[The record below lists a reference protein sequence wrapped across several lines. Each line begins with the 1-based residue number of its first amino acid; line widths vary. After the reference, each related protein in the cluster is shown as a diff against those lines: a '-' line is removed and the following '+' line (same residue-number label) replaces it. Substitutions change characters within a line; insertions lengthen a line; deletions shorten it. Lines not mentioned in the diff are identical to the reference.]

1 MAAVAEA
8 TLPPPTAMPEPTA
21 TLEPTPI
28 VVANLPIID
37 LHFHPDPGWGGEALE
52 RLFDQLGVRAAG
64 NGAAGADNVA
74 LAEAERHPGRIIP
87 FSGGQTIRTLINQ
100 YGSRVWNLQVAEVE
114 TYLGELEARI
124 RDGSYKGIGE
134 IHVNNFQSNII
145 GSPQYR
151 WPADAALMQRLWG
164 MSVAYDVPLSIHMDA
179 EAESVAQMERL
190 LASDRRG
197 TWIWAH
203 TGHYADPALV
213 RRLLSAHPNLYC
225 ELSYRTSA
233 SPGRVTTAM
242 DNGGTLLPAWRELLE
257 AFPDRFVIGTD
268 LSFPSPAAYSAH
280 MALWRRILQQL
291 SPETA
296 AKLAV
301 VNAERLVDLGR

>member
-1 MAAVAEA
+1 V
-8 TLPPPTAMPEPTA
+8 L
-21 TLEPTPI
+21 
-28 VVANLPIID
+28 D
-37 LHFHPDPGWGGEALE
+37 

-64 NGAAGADNVA
+64 KGAAGADNVA

-100 YGSRVWNLQVAEVE
+100 YGSRVWNLQVVEVE
-114 TYLGELEARI
+114 VYLVELEARL

-151 WPADAALMQRLWG
+151 WPADAALMQRLWA

-197 TWIWAH
+197 TWLWAH
-203 TGHYADPALV
+203 TGHYADPGLL
-213 RRLLSAHPNLYC
+213 RRLLSEHPNLYC

-268 LSFPSPAAYSAH
+268 LSFPSPATYSAH
-280 MALWRRILQQL
+280 MAMWRRILQQL

-301 VNAERLVDLGR
+301 GNAERLVGLGP